1 MRKALRIL
9 VDGTVEELD
18 LDSAEGSLKVLQN
31 GVKFDEQDV
40 SPLVQAIDLSRGV
53 TMWCHEEG
61 KLLGHP
67 HNDTATM
74 LYSFDFG
81 MDDYEEYIAGNVV
94 LTGGV
99 DDEGDTLGIPEERVE
114 GLRRLANTFWDIKH
128 K

>member
-1 MRKALRIL
+1 MKKALRVL

-31 GVKFDEQDV
+31 GVKFDEHDV
-40 SPLVQAIDLSRGV
+40 SPLVQAIDISDDL

-61 KLLGHP
+61 KILGHP
-67 HNDTATM
+67 HNDTGS
-74 LYSFDFG
+74 LIFRGKFG
-81 MDDYEEYIAGNVV
+81 GLDYIVGNIV

-99 DDEGDTLGIPEERVE
+99 DDEGDTLGIPEGQVE
-114 GLRRLANTFWDIKH
+114 GLRRLAYTVWDIKN

>member
-18 LDSAEGSLKVLQN
+18 LDSAEGSLSVLQN
-31 GVKFDEQDV
+31 GVKYDENDV
-40 SPLVQAIDLSRGV
+40 APLVQPIGLSDGV

-61 KLLGHP
+61 KMLRHP
-67 HNDTATM
+67 RNATATM
-74 LYSFDFG
+74 LFWFDFG
-81 MDDYEEYIAGNVV
+81 MEYKDYIAGNVV
-94 LTGGV
+94 LTGGA
-99 DDEGDTLGIPEERVE
+99 DDEGETLGIPEKQVE

>member
-1 MRKALRIL
+1 MRIALRIL

-31 GVKFDEQDV
+31 GVKFDDQDV

-67 HNDTATM
+67 WNDTATM
-74 LYSFDFG
+74 LYRFDFG
-81 MDDYEEYIAGNVV
+81 TNYEDYIAGNVV

-114 GLRRLANTFWDIKH
+114 GLRRLARTFWDIKH

>member
-31 GVKFDEQDV
+31 GVKFDDQDV
-40 SPLVQAIDLSRGV
+40 SPLVQAIDLSQGV

-61 KLLGHP
+61 KLLRHP
-67 HNDTATM
+67 WNDTATM

-99 DDEGDTLGIPEERVE
+99 DDEGETLGIPEGQVE
-114 GLRRLANTFWDIKH
+114 GLRRLANTIWDIKH

>member
-18 LDSAEGSLKVLQN
+18 LDSAEGSLSVLQN

-61 KLLGHP
+61 KLLRHP
-67 HNDTATM
+67 WNDTATM

-81 MDDYEEYIAGNVV
+81 GNYGDYIAGNVV

-99 DDEGDTLGIPEERVE
+99 DDEGETLGIPEERIE